1 MRKKILALNPV
12 VNPIG
17 GGISRTIVSEYA
29 KRGWSCIFRND
40 GFRITA
46 IAEIYEEEN
55 DTT

>member
-1 MRKKILALNPV
+1 MRKKILMLNPV
-12 VNPIG
+12 ANSG

-40 GFRITA
+40 GFCITA

-55 DTT
+55 DTA